1 MYCVKCGV
9 KLQDGTETCPLCQ
22 TPVWNP
28 DQIVRERN
36 FPDSLPERHRDSGR
50 PLAVAMLVLAVVE
63 IIVVMIVC
71 FRLYG
76 ELRWGGYA
84 IGGIGLFYVIAFLPQ
99 WFREPRGEIFV
110 PVDHV
115 AATLYVLY
123 ICVKTGGHWFL
134 SFALPIVIASCLIST
149 AMICLLK
156 YVKGGRL
163 FIFGGFLIVMGCFT
177 VLVECFE
184 HLSFHTPMF
193 RWSLYSLSG
202 FAAAG
207 IFLLLCGM
215 IPSMRHELER
225 RFFF

>member
-28 DQIVRERN
+28 EQLVRERS
-36 FPDSLPERHRDSGR
+36 FPDSLPERHRESGR
-50 PLAVAMLVLAVVE
+50 PLAMAMMVLAIVE

-76 ELRWGGYA
+76 ELRWGGYV
-84 IGGIGLFYVIAFLPQ
+84 IGGIALFYVIAFLPQ
-99 WFREPRGEIFV
+99 WFHAPKGAVFV
-110 PVDHV
+110 PLDH
-115 AATLYVLY
+115 AAAAIYVLY
-123 ICVKTGGHWFL
+123 ICMKTGGHWSL
-134 SFALPIVIASCLIST
+134 SFALPIVIGSCLIST

-156 YVKGGRL
+156 YVQGGRL
-163 FIFGGFLIVMGCFT
+163 FIFGGFLIVMGGFT
-177 VLVECFE
+177 MLVEFFE
-184 HLSFHTPMF
+184 HLTFGTPMF

-202 FAAAG
+202 FAGAG
-207 IFLLLCGM
+207 IFLLLCGI